1 MKLVE
6 FFAPEEIDLDLEAS
20 TKEEALQEL
29 VDLLDVGDSSEE
41 LYGLLKKR
49 ENLGSTG
56 IGKGVAIPHCRS
68 LVVDRL
74 RVVYGRKEA
83 GLGFGAVDGKPVHHL
98 FLIVAGRDLQPVPSR
113 SRKDRAVLQEPAEP
127 VATRRGAFRGGLH
140 EGAGRGESL
149 RWPATSTAPS
159 IA

>member
-6 FFAPEEIDLDLEAS
+6 FFAPEEIALDLEAS

-29 VDLLDVGDSSEE
+29 VDLLHVGDSSEE

-98 FLIVAGRDLQPVPSR
+98 FLIVAPPVEISNQYLPVLGKIAQFCKNPQNLSR
-113 SRKDRAVLQEPAEP
+113 LDEVLSVEDFMKVLEEAN
-127 VATRRGAFRGGLH
+127 V
-140 EGAGRGESL
+140 
-149 RWPATSTAPS
+149 
-159 IA
+159 

>member
-6 FFAPEEIDLDLEAS
+6 FFAQNEIDLDLKAE
-20 TKEEALQEL
+20 TKEEALREM
-29 VDLLDVGDSSEE
+29 VDLLGVGEKSEE

-74 RVVYGRKEA
+74 RVVYGRKEK
-83 GLGFGAVDGKPVHHL
+83 GLSFGAVDDKPVHHL
-98 FLIVAGRDLQPVPSR
+98 FLIVAPPVEISNQYLPVLGKIAQFCKNPKNLSR
-113 SRKDRAVLQEPAEP
+113 LDEVQSAADFFKVLEQAD
-127 VATRRGAFRGGLH
+127 V
-140 EGAGRGESL
+140 
-149 RWPATSTAPS
+149 
-159 IA
+159 

>member
-6 FFAPEEIDLDLEAS
+6 FFARNEIDLDLKAQ
-20 TKEEALQEL
+20 TKEEALREM
-29 VDLLDVGDSSEE
+29 VDLLDVGEKSDE

-83 GLGFGAVDGKPVHHL
+83 GLTFGAVDGKPVHHL
-98 FLIVAGRDLQPVPSR
+98 FLIVAPPVEISNQYLPVLGKIAQFCKNPKNLARLDESK
-113 SRKDRAVLQEPAEP
+113 SAEDFFAVLEQAN
-127 VATRRGAFRGGLH
+127 V
-140 EGAGRGESL
+140 
-149 RWPATSTAPS
+149 
-159 IA
+159 